1 MHATRSLAGLT
12 MVFALALSIHVSPA
26 AGQTPSAQSQPG
38 SAAASASSDTKQ
50 HVGDSGGD
58 GGDAL
63 KRFSQHQ
70 QVDGQG
76 GDGGDALRAFGKQ
89 KASGEGG
96 SAALDRFT
104 HTGKASE

>member
-1 MHATRSLAGLT
+1 MHATQSVAGLT
-12 MVFALALSIHVSPA
+12 MVFALALSIHASSA
-26 AGQTPSAQSQPG
+26 AGQTPSSQSQPG
-38 SAAASASSDTKQ
+38 SVATSPSSDTKQ

-70 QVDGQG
+70 QVDG

>member
-1 MHATRSLAGLT
+1 MHATQSMAGLT
-12 MVFALALSIHVSPA
+12 MVFALALSIHASSA
-26 AGQTPSAQSQPG
+26 AGQTHSSQSQPG
-38 SAAASASSDTKQ
+38 SVATSLSSDTKQ

-63 KRFSQHQ
+63 RRFSQHQ
-70 QVDGQG
+70 LVDGQG

-89 KASGEGG
+89 KTSGEGG